1 MVTSS
6 IIIIIIIIITIIQ
19 KKANIG
25 GYADTIPLD
34 DALVQV
40 AINAGGAIGFGI
52 LAYREVQ
59 VGNKNLERIAKGGL
73 LARLEV
79 ETSSALVPTTT
90 TVDGGGSSSISQRRA
105 LTTYRQ
111 TSRVVIAAGGAE
123 YINRLAMS
131 LCSDQLVDENTI
143 PNALAGVDTVIV
155 PVLLNK
161 NGEAVDSKNAW
172 RNAKPNAGD
181 RNFNSNRANKIVAFP
196 TSFANWNQYLKSDI
210 ETAKGQG
217 FDVLTKGITITVK
230 KNGKIL
236 RRATGLPPYG
246 DFIGMMEVADGNRF
260 GSMPTGDSELYDG
273 A

>member
-1 MVTSS
+1 VLLIRLYF
-6 IIIIIIIIITIIQ
+6 IIIINIIN
-19 KKANIG
+19 KANIG

-79 ETSSALVPTTT
+79 EPAVPTAM
-90 TVDGGGSSSISQRRA
+90 DGGNISGRRT

-111 TSRVVIAAGGAE
+111 SSRVVIAAGGSD
-123 YINRLAMS
+123 YINRLSMS

-143 PNALAGVDTVIV
+143 PTALAGVDTIIV

-172 RNAKPNAGD
+172 RNAKPSVTD
-181 RNFNSNRANKIVAFP
+181 RNFDNTRADNILAFP
-196 TSFANWNQYLKSDI
+196 TSFMNWNQYLKSDI
-210 ETAKGQG
+210 ETAQSQG

-260 GSMPTGDSELYDG
+260 GMPGDSELYDG

>member
-1 MVTSS
+1 M
-6 IIIIIIIIITIIQ
+6 
-19 KKANIG
+19 
-25 GYADTIPLD
+25 
-34 DALVQV
+34 
-40 AINAGGAIGFGI
+40 AINAAGAIGFGI

-79 ETSSALVPTTT
+79 EPAVPTMN
-90 TVDGGGSSSISQRRA
+90 GGNKISSRRA

-111 TSRVVIAAGGAE
+111 TSRVVIAAGGSE

-143 PNALAGVDTVIV
+143 PNALAGVDTIIV

-172 RNAKPNAGD
+172 RNAMPSETD
-181 RNFNSNRANKIVAFP
+181 RNFDSTRADKILAFP
-196 TSFANWNQYLKSDI
+196 TSFVNWNQYLKSDI

-260 GSMPTGDSELYDG
+260 GMPGDSELYDG

>member
-1 MVTSS
+1 M
-6 IIIIIIIIITIIQ
+6 
-19 KKANIG
+19 
-25 GYADTIPLD
+25 
-34 DALVQV
+34 

-79 ETSSALVPTTT
+79 EQPAVPTTV
-90 TVDGGGSSSISQRRA
+90 VDRNISQRRA

-111 TSRVVIAAGGAE
+111 TSRVVIAAGGTE

-172 RNAKPNAGD
+172 RNAKPNEGD
-181 RNFNSNRANKIVAFP
+181 RNFDSTRADKIVAFP
-196 TSFANWNQYLKSDI
+196 TSFVNWNQYLKSDI

-217 FDVLTKGITITVK
+217 YDVLTKGITITVK

-246 DFIGMMEVADGNRF
+246 DYIGMMEVADGNRF
-260 GSMPTGDSELYDG
+260 GSMPGDSELYDG